1 MGMATILE
9 TMADFGSRVKDPDQ
23 LGELVR
29 AAISRTITRQYLDH
43 ENKLYCVTLE
53 PALERA
59 LNESISLTNFGSTL
73 ILDPAMQGDLLA
85 KLQQEMDSAMA
96 RGYQPVLICSTQLRL
111 PLKRLLEKYLPG
123 MSILAYNEIAAR
135 AEVEFVGTVKS
146 AA

>member
-1 MGMATILE
+1 
-9 TMADFGSRVKDPDQ
+9 
-23 LGELVR
+23 
-29 AAISRTITRQYLDH
+29 
-43 ENKLYCVTLE
+43 
-53 PALERA
+53 
-59 LNESISLTNFGSTL
+59 
-73 ILDPAMQGDLLA
+73 
-85 KLQQEMDSAMA
+85 MDSAMA